1 MHEDAIHISL
11 KSNFVQKNKYQPVL
25 TAPLPALAAP
35 SEIGFKH
42 NFPAVTADFDSGCCC
57 LGSDRSCG
65 TTKSSCSHYQ
75 AAGSSSGGG
84 HRGKA
89 VHYNQ
94 RDQLRLSNVEEEARY
109 EFTSLLI
116 NCNVKASL
124 IFQNPFFR
132 TNHQKSPRKIHPAT
146 AAGSSSSLP
155 SDYLPKK
162 KSTSTA
168 GGASLD
174 RSSARKRHQRV
185 AAALQQSLTDLSSDE
200 RVKMAKAALGLE
212 KV

>member
-1 MHEDAIHISL
+1 M
-11 KSNFVQKNKYQPVL
+11 
-25 TAPLPALAAP
+25 
-35 SEIGFKH
+35 
-42 NFPAVTADFDSGCCC
+42 TADFDSGCCC

-89 VHYNQ
+89 VQYNQ

-124 IFQNPFFR
+124 IFQNPFFFR
-132 TNHQKSPRKIHPAT
+132 TNHQKSPRKVHPAT

>member
-1 MHEDAIHISL
+1 MVSEIQNRSSHFDRTAL
-11 KSNFVQKNKYQPVL
+11 YNNNKYQPVL

-75 AAGSSSGGG
+75 AAGTSSGGG

-124 IFQNPFFR
+124 IFQNPFFSEPITR
-132 TNHQKSPRKIHPAT
+132 NHLEKSILRQ
-146 AAGSSSSLP
+146 LP
-155 SDYLPKK
+155 VLPLPYPQ
-162 KSTSTA
+162 TICQRRNQHQQQ
-168 GGASLD
+168 GALHS
-174 RSSARKRHQRV
+174 
-185 AAALQQSLTDLSSDE
+185 TDLLPENVISEWLQLCSN
-200 RVKMAKAALGLE
+200 L
-212 KV
+212 